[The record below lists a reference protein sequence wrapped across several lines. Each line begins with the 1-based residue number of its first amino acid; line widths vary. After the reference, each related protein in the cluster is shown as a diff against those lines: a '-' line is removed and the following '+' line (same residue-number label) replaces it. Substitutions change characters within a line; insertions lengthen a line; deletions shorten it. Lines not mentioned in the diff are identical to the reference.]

1 MTTLTSKEVSF
12 SANACVKHRYV
23 SCRWPRPGPKRGLSW
38 LRLSGALAQNCTLG
52 HDSTSQESAENTLP
66 SGRLPARTQRMFCC
80 KEAFKPRL
88 ASQTSIHILLR
99 KGGAPEVLCR
109 LKTTV
114 PVR

>member
-23 SCRWPRPGPKRGLSW
+23 SCRRPRPGPKRVLS
-38 LRLSGALAQNCTLG
+38 LLSGAVAQNCTLG

-80 KEAFKPRL
+80 QEAL
-88 ASQTSIHILLR
+88 ASQISIHILPR
-99 KGGAPEVLCR
+99 KGGAPEFLCR